1 MTTVVD
7 QYVNGKG
14 GWYVQEWLSGSMSS
28 QIADYTPKVAGD
40 LGTGWD
46 VPDNIYIGA
55 GNFYSMPGYPYGHQT
70 IDHYVPATFISADE
84 NTIYYS
90 DPIYAAPAYPPSAG
104 WTVPAPYESTTT
116 YNIVYLDTG
125 HIIW

>member
-14 GWYVQEWLSGSMSS
+14 GWYAQEWLSGDMSS
-28 QIADYTPKVAGD
+28 QIADYKPKVAGD

-46 VPDNIYIGA
+46 VPDNIYIGG
-55 GNFYSMPGYPYGHQT
+55 GNFYSMPGYPYSHQL
-70 IDHYVPATFISADE
+70 IDHYVPVTFISGDE

-90 DPIYAAPAYPPSAG
+90 DPIYAAPDYPPSAG

-116 YNIVYLDTG
+116 YNIVYWTRV
-125 HIIW
+125 IIW